1 MLKCDFFLSSLVVAS
16 LLWYSWNAY
25 WRCPLLFMHPS
36 PCLVLNCANPLTFFP
51 SYRSSWRRH
60 SYSWLRLVKT
70 LSSWYVLMFRGQMRL
85 YCFFLLLRLWFHL
98 VKGEPWACQWAPF
111 TLVEALTRHLCFWVV
126 VETFM
131 SFYEISFPHL
141 FWWVSLSP
149 LLPHFNYIT
158 HECNECYQRGLL
170 GCPSGLNNAGHI

>member
-1 MLKCDFFLSSLVVAS
+1 
-16 LLWYSWNAY
+16 
-25 WRCPLLFMHPS
+25 MHPS
-36 PCLVLNCANPLTFFP
+36 PCLVHFCANPLTFLP
-51 SYRSSWRRH
+51 SYRSSRRWY

-98 VKGEPWACQWAPF
+98 VKGEAWACQWSPF
-111 TLVEALTRHLCFWVV
+111 TLVEALTRHLCFELLLRLLCPSMRFRFRICF
-126 VETFM
+126 VE
-131 SFYEISFPHL
+131 
-141 FWWVSLSP
+141 VSLSP
-149 LLPHFNYIT
+149 LLPRFNYIT